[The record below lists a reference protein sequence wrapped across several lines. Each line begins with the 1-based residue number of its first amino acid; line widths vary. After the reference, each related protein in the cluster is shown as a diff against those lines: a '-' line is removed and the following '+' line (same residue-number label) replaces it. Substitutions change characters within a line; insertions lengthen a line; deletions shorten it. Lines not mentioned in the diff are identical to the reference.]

1 MVFSLAR
8 LGYKIGDK
16 QVFINAA
23 ASNSESVCVS
33 VCVYLCLLEQG

>member
-23 ASNSESVCVS
+23 ASNSESVCV
-33 VCVYLCLLEQG
+33 CVYLCLLEQG